1 MSGLKIDGWSVRR
14 AAGAVCAVALAL
26 VLLSPTASRAA
37 DAVRVPSGIWLMP
50 LKVAVRVF
58 DCSGRLCG
66 QLVWV
71 QKPRDSEGQLLRD
84 PKNPDPTLRWRPAC
98 GQTVMWGLQPA
109 GPGRWKNG
117 WLYNADDGKTYRVKA
132 ELRSDDMMVARIYY
146 GLPLFGETWTMS
158 RVERLS
164 SEGWC

>member
-1 MSGLKIDGWSVRR
+1 M
-14 AAGAVCAVALAL
+14 CAVALTLAL
-26 VLLSPTASRAA
+26 VSPAASKGA
-37 DAVRVPSGIWLMP
+37 DAVQVPKGVWLMP

-58 DCSGRLCG
+58 DCDGLLCG

-71 QKPRDSEGQLLRD
+71 QKPRDSSGQLLRD
-84 PKNPDPTLRWRPAC
+84 TKNPDPTLRWRPAC
-98 GQTVMWGLQPA
+98 GQTVLWGLEPA

-117 WLYNADDGKTYRVKA
+117 WLYNADDGTTYRVRA
-132 ELRSDDMMVARIYY
+132 ELRADDAMVACIYL
-146 GLPLFGETWTMS
+146 GLALFGETWTMT